1 MDSIHEGLAVKLV
14 ELMISYKD
22 LSDSIS
28 DMSLPARTVET
39 FLRLNNIFDSIG
51 SNDNIDHLEPYNLIK
66 ISKSASVYALK
77 IGNDLAKLDDISNNL
92 KNKAN
97 YLVDHSKDLSK
108 YIRENGLDRLKLGEA
123 IGENKVGVALKDN
136 ALENKEVA
144 NNVYQKDFNLK
155 LRELGSKLDDAM
167 ADQENMFKKVSSSA
181 SKLEDKVSEHII
193 SASDLY
199 DEGKDYLD
207 RKNEEVNELL
217 GIISEKSLISGF
229 QKSAVSE
236 RRSAD
241 WLRGLSVLLML
252 AMVAVVAYTFWETV
266 NSTFDWKVSA
276 FRLLL
281 VTVLSIPSAYLA
293 RESTKHRMQQYIY
306 QQTSLE
312 LQALPL
318 YISSLPDEFQYI
330 IKADAASKL
339 FSGGGKLKDPE
350 ESFPIN
356 TQELMLKVLDIVER
370 KSNNSK

>member
-1 MDSIHEGLAVKLV
+1 MDSIHEELAVKLV
-14 ELMISYKD
+14 DLMASYKD

-28 DMSLPARTVET
+28 DMSLPTGTVDL
-39 FLRLNNIFDSIG
+39 FLRLNNIFDDIDS
-51 SNDNIDHLEPYNLIK
+51 SNNIDHLDSNNLIK
-66 ISKSASVYALK
+66 ISKRASVYALK
-77 IGNDLAKLDDISNNL
+77 IGNDLTKLDDISNDV
-92 KNKAN
+92 KNKISH
-97 YLVDHSKDLSK
+97 LVDHSKDLST
-108 YIRENGLDRLKLGEA
+108 YIKETGLDRLKLGEA
-123 IGENKVGVALKDN
+123 IDENKIGVAINDDLFKKN
-136 ALENKEVA
+136 GVV
-144 NNVYQKDFNLK
+144 NNIYQRDLNLK
-155 LRELGSKLDDAM
+155 LRDFSSKLDDAV

-181 SKLEDKVSEHII
+181 SKLEDKVNEHIVN
-193 SASDLY
+193 ASGLY
-199 DEGKDYLD
+199 DEGKDYLNK
-207 RKNEEVNELL
+207 KNEEINELL

-236 RRSAD
+236 RNSAD

-266 NSTFDWKVSA
+266 NSTFDWKVSV

-339 FSGGGKLKDPE
+339 FAGGGKLKDSE

-356 TQELMLKVLDIVER
+356 TQELILKVLDIVER
-370 KSNNSK
+370 KGNNSK